1 MDDSLISLSLANAR
15 DEICAGRLSP
25 LELTKAYLARI
36 EALNPAVNAYLHVA
50 AEAAIHDARIA
61 TEAVAQGKPL
71 GLLHGIPIGVKDLYD
86 VRGMPTTAGSILLKD
101 KMAADDAFIIERL
114 RRAGA
119 IFLGKLNM
127 HEWALGVTTTNP
139 HFGACHNPWNLE
151 YISGGSSGG
160 SGAALAAGMCLG
172 SVGTDTGGSIRIPAS
187 LCGVVGLKPTYGR
200 LSLSGV
206 VPLSFSQDHAGPMA
220 RTVEDVALLLAVVA
234 GYDAEDPSSVDH
246 EVEDFASAVSTL
258 HIPLPFRVG
267 FPNELFLGGNDPET
281 RAAVEKAVSI
291 IPDLGCEVREVSFEG
306 YETAMDASA
315 RILLAEA
322 AAYHSGRIHNH
333 PDKIG
338 ADVLE
343 RLRQGLEVTGTEYA
357 LARKIQVQWQRKMS
371 KVFESVDLMVLPAT
385 PQPAT
390 SIAESEA
397 VPLARG
403 RLTRFM
409 RLFNLTGI
417 PALVLPCGFT
427 RSGLPIGL
435 QIAGPAW
442 SEARLLQLAHAYQE
456 ATDWHHQRPPL

>member
-1 MDDSLISLSLANAR
+1 MDDSLTRLSLAQAR
-15 DEICAGRLSP
+15 DEIRAGRLSP
-25 LELTKAYLARI
+25 LELTSAYLARI

-50 AEAAIHDARIA
+50 VESALQDARKA
-61 TEAVAQGKPL
+61 TEAVAQGKAL
-71 GLLHGIPIGVKDLYD
+71 GPLHGIPVGVKDVYD
-86 VRGMPTTAGSILLKD
+86 VRGMPTTAGSILLKN
-101 KMAADDAFIIERL
+101 KIAAEDAFTVERL

-127 HEWALGVTTTNP
+127 HEWALGVTTINP
-139 HFGACHNPWNLE
+139 HFGACHNPWKLE
-151 YISGGSSGG
+151 YIAGGSSGG

-200 LSLSGV
+200 LSLNGV
-206 VPLSFSQDHAGPMA
+206 VPLSWSQDHAGPMA
-220 RTVEDVALLLAVVA
+220 RTVEDVALLLQVVS
-234 GYDAEDPSSVDH
+234 GYDAGDPSSVDRQ
-246 EVEDFASAVSTL
+246 VEDFASAITSI
-258 HIPLPFRVG
+258 HIPLRFKVG
-267 FPNELFLGGNDPET
+267 FPDELFLGGNDPET

-291 IPDLGCEVREVSFEG
+291 IPELGCEVREVSFEG
-306 YETAMDASA
+306 YEIAMEASA
-315 RILLAEA
+315 GILLAEA
-322 AAYHSGRIHNH
+322 AAYHSGHIRNQ

-357 LARKIQVQWQRKMS
+357 FARRTQVQWQRKMS
-371 KVFESVDLMVLPAT
+371 KLFEGVDLMVLPAT

-390 SIAESEA
+390 PITESDA

-403 RLTRFM
+403 QLTRFM

-417 PALVLPCGFT
+417 PSLVFPCGFT

-442 SEARLLQLAHAYQE
+442 SEAKLLQLAHAYEE
-456 ATDWHHQRPPL
+456 ATDWHRRQPPV

>member
-1 MDDSLISLSLANAR
+1 MDESLTRLSLAQAR
-15 DEICAGRLSP
+15 DEIRGGRLSP
-25 LELTKAYLARI
+25 LELTRAYLARI
-36 EALNPAVNAYLHVA
+36 EALNPAINAYLHVA
-50 AEAAIHDARIA
+50 VESALQDAQSA
-61 TEAVAQGKPL
+61 TEAVAKGKPL
-71 GLLHGIPIGVKDLYD
+71 GSLHGIPIGVKDLYD
-86 VRGMPTTAGSILLKD
+86 VRGLPTTAGSILLKD
-101 KMAADDAFIIERL
+101 RIAPGDAFIIEKL

-127 HEWALGVTTTNP
+127 HEWALGVTTINP
-139 HFGACHNPWNLE
+139 HFGACHNPWKQD
-151 YISGGSSGG
+151 YIAGGSSGG

-200 LSLSGV
+200 LSLTGV
-206 VPLSFSQDHAGPMA
+206 VPLSWSQDHTGPMA
-220 RTVEDVALLLAVVA
+220 RNVEDVALLLAVA
-234 GYDAEDPSSVDH
+234 CGYDAEDPSSVDRG
-246 EVEDFASAVSTL
+246 VEDFASAVTSYRLPL
-258 HIPLPFRVG
+258 HFRVG
-267 FPNELFLGGNDPET
+267 FPDELFLGGNDPET
-281 RAAVEKAVSI
+281 RSAVEKAVSI
-291 IPDLGCEVREVSFEG
+291 IPGLGCEVREMSFEG
-306 YETAMDASA
+306 YEKAMEASA

-322 AAYHSGRIHNH
+322 AAYHSDHIRKH
-333 PDKIG
+333 PGKIG

-357 LARKIQVQWQRKMS
+357 SARRTQAQWQRKMS
-371 KVFESVDLMVLPAT
+371 TLFEDFDLMVLPAT

-390 SIAESEA
+390 PISESEA

-442 SEARLLQLAHAYQE
+442 SEAKLLQLAHAYE
-456 ATDWHHQRPPL
+456 KATDWHHRQPPV